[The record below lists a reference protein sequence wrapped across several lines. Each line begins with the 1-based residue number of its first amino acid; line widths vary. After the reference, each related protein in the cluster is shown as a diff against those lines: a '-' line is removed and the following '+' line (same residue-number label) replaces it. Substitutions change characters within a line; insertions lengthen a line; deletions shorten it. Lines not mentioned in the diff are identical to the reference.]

1 MVIVKVNGVDYQ
13 IEASKLNELLVW
25 LEKNKVSN
33 VLDNVNPDIK
43 GRSII
48 NG

>member
-1 MVIVKVNGVDYQ
+1 MVIVRINGVDYQ
-13 IEASKLNELLVW
+13 IPQDKLNELLVW
-25 LEKNKVSN
+25 LQKNKATTV
-33 VLDNVNPDIK
+33 VDNSSVHAD